1 MMSLLTPISHARDD
15 ITAQLEGQGV
25 DDWPA
30 SCGWSRR
37 ARRFPSLEF
46 AAFASHMIQV
56 MDGARRLFY
65 RAPIDSNPLE
75 KTS

>member
-1 MMSLLTPISHARDD
+1 MTLQHSSKGRVCTIRRTCP
-15 ITAQLEGQGV
+15 V
-25 DDWPA
+25 
-30 SCGWSRR
+30 SRP
-37 ARRFPSLEF
+37 ARRFNSLEF

-65 RAPIDSNPLE
+65 RARIDSNSLE